1 MERKI
6 DPRMSNV
13 QIKTYQPPAIEVIEM
28 EMEDAVLSGMSSSV
42 IEDF

>member
-1 MERKI
+1 MNPKNA
-6 DPRMSNV
+6 PRAFDV
-13 QIKTYQPPAIEVIEM
+13 QIETYQSPAIEVIEM

>member
-1 MERKI
+1 MKQKNE
-6 DPRMSNV
+6 PRTSDV
-13 QIKTYQPPAIEVIEM
+13 QIESYQAPAVEVIEM

>member
-6 DPRMSNV
+6 DPRTPDV
-13 QIKTYQPPAIEVIEM
+13 PIETYQAPAIAVIEM
-28 EMEDAVLSGMSSSV
+28 EMEDTVLSGMSSSV

>member
-1 MERKI
+1 MKQKKE
-6 DPRMSNV
+6 PRTSDV
-13 QIKTYQPPAIEVIEM
+13 QIESYQAPAVEVIEM

>member
-1 MERKI
+1 MNPKN
-6 DPRMSNV
+6 DPRTSDV
-13 QIKTYQPPAIEVIEM
+13 QIETYQPPAIEVIEM